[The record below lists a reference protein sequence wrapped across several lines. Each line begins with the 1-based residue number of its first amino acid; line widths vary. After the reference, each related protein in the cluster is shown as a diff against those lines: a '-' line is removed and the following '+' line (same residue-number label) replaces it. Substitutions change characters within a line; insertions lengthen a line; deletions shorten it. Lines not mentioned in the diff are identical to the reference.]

1 MIKRLQEIWERLRP
15 NRGRL
20 KATVAVDFFPNKAAR
35 SRVNWHDTLPPDR
48 DTVTL
53 AIFFY
58 ARILFELAELN
69 ETRVANELITFL
81 SQVVELVLTD
91 DGPPNRP
98 RLPMGELTL
107 QEEVL
112 PEPPSRSYRAD
123 FFHQE
128 DGQYRLD
135 FKGSLGK
142 EGVYLPATYVVFL
155 QECINDLDDEALRRL
170 THSLGRLHDYYK
182 FRKDFWDS
190 AALTAGPLF
199 ALGTAQLAPE
209 EMEVEGEE

>member
-20 KATVAVDFFPNKAAR
+20 KATVEVDFFPNKAAR
-35 SRVNWHDTLPPDR
+35 SRVNWQDTLPQDR

-81 SQVVELVLTD
+81 SQVVDLVHTD

-98 RLPMGELTL
+98 RLPMGELTI
-107 QEEVL
+107 QEEDL
-112 PEPPSRSYRAD
+112 SEPPNRSYRAD

-128 DGQYRLD
+128 DSQYRLD

-155 QECINDLDDEALRRL
+155 QECINDLDDEALHRL
-170 THSLGRLHDYYK
+170 AQSLGRLHDYYK
-182 FRKDFWDS
+182 LRKDFWES
-190 AALTAGPLF
+190 AALTAGPVF
-199 ALGTAQLAPE
+199 ALSTVQLAPE
-209 EMEVEGEE
+209 EVEAEGEE